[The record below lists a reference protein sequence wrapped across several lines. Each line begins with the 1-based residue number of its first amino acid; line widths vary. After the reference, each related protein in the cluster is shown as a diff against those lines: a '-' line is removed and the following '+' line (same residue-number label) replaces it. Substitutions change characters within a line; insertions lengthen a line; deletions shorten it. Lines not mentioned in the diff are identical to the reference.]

1 MMSAWRNLN
10 LKLKILKIN
19 YQVGLIYINNDLL
32 LIIGTNYISYNFL
45 IILPVLR
52 VLMLT
57 KSIVIPT
64 CNMLLEL
71 HILLK

>member
-19 YQVGLIYINNDLL
+19 YQVGLININNGLL
-32 LIIGTNYISYNFL
+32 LIIGNNYISYNFL

-64 CNMLLEL
+64 CNAA
-71 HILLK
+71 

>member
-19 YQVGLIYINNDLL
+19 YQVGLININNGLL

-57 KSIVIPT
+57 KSIVLPT
-64 CNMLLEL
+64 CNAA
-71 HILLK
+71 

>member
-19 YQVGLIYINNDLL
+19 YQVGLININNGFL

-64 CNMLLEL
+64 CNAA
-71 HILLK
+71 

>member
-19 YQVGLIYINNDLL
+19 YQVGLININNDLL